1 MTLIL
6 LVALLSQPALCERI
20 SFKLGYSTNNI
31 SGNDINTWI
40 DSFNLL
46 WRDYQGLNGGDLQ
59 GQFNP
64 VHYSG
69 GLDLELRITL
79 YKGLALNLSGGY
91 FSSTEEGVTS
101 FQHSSGIQSE
111 EQFISNKITAVPL
124 KIGVSYAFVVPPFPR
139 LSLVAG
145 VGKHILFVSY
155 DSINNYASKI
165 TDLGKEFNYLINK
178 KNEYASESLGTYAH
192 LGAELEV
199 VKFLA
204 LVLEGEKVWNQVDGF
219 KGPISYDAQGFP
231 PDSISQG
238 GKASLY
244 FYESDHIGSGTYYSL
259 LSGHKNTPE
268 SQLEY
273 PLDGGAI
280 EGPRIRNVRSGM
292 LDFNHISFKIGIR
305 FKF

>member
-1 MTLIL
+1 M
-6 LVALLSQPALCERI
+6 ALLSQPSLGEHL

-59 GQFNP
+59 GQFTP

-79 YKGLALNLSGGY
+79 YKGLALNLAGGY
-91 FSSTEEGVTS
+91 FSSSEEGTTS
-101 FQHSSGIQSE
+101 FQHSSGFQSE

-124 KIGVSYAFVVPPFPR
+124 KVGFSYAFVVPPFPR

-145 VGKHILFVSY
+145 LGRHLLFVAY
-155 DSINNYASKI
+155 DSTNNYTSEF
-165 TDLGKEFNYLINK
+165 TEPGKEGNYLINK
-178 KNEYASESLGTYAH
+178 KNEYSSESLGYYAH
-192 LGAELEV
+192 LGAELEI
-199 VKFLA
+199 VKFMA
-204 LVLEGEKVWNQVDGF
+204 VVLEGEKVWNQVDGF
-219 KGPISYDAQGFP
+219 KGPLNYKYEARGLVE
-231 PDSISQG
+231 DSLTQS

-259 LSGHKNTPE
+259 LSGHKNKPE
-268 SQLEY
+268 GQLEI
-273 PLDGGAI
+273 PLDGGPTP
-280 EGPRIRNVRSGM
+280 GPQIRNVLQGM